1 MSMKIKDLLARDQ
14 VTFSCEIFPPK
25 KEEALKNIDATLER
39 LCDLH
44 PDFISV
50 TFGAGG
56 SGADN
61 KTIAIARKIKDNYGV
76 EPMVHLTCLH
86 YSREEIKEIL
96 KQFEDAG
103 IGSFGKS

>member
-1 MSMKIKDLLARDQ
+1 MKITEIVEAKKKQGKSVLS
-14 VTFSCEIFPPK
+14 FEIFPPK

-61 KTIAIARKIKDNYGV
+61 KTIAIARKIKDNSG
-76 EPMVHLTCLH
+76 
-86 YSREEIKEIL
+86 IL
-96 KQFEDAG
+96 KLL
-103 IGSFGKS
+103 